1 MNSEVS
7 AGPIRG
13 PIRGIVFK
21 IASVTVFVAMQ
32 TAIKLAGDD
41 VPAGQITFYRSAFAL
56 IPILAYLAYL
66 GQIRTGL
73 RTANVFG
80 HVKRGLI
87 GIAAMVCGFY
97 GLVHL
102 PMPDAIA
109 IGYAMPLIAVVFAAV
124 FLGETVRLYRWSAVA
139 IGLVGVVIISWP
151 KLTLLQDGFYGS
163 EAGMG
168 TLAVLASATLGA
180 AAMLQVRQLVR
191 EEKTATIVLYFSII
205 AALISL
211 VSLPFGWNDL
221 SVGQLGLL
229 AFAGICGGLAQ
240 ILLTES
246 YRHADISTIAPFE
259 YSSILFGSLIGYLL
273 FDDLPSIHTLVGTLI
288 VAGAGIFIILREH
301 QLGLERRA
309 ARKASTPGA

>member
-7 AGPIRG
+7 ADPIRG

-21 IASVTVFVAMQ
+21 VASVTVFVAMQ

-87 GIAAMVCGFY
+87 GIAAMACGFY

-151 KLTLLQDGFYGS
+151 KLTLLQDGVYGS
-163 EAGMG
+163 EVGMG

-221 SVGQLGLL
+221 SVRQLGLL

>member
-21 IASVTVFVAMQ
+21 VASVTVFVAMQ

-87 GIAAMVCGFY
+87 GIAAMACGFY

-163 EAGMG
+163 EVGMG
-168 TLAVLASATLGA
+168 ALAVLASATLGA

-221 SVGQLGLL
+221 SIRQLGLL

-309 ARKASTPGA
+309 ARKASTPGV

>member
-1 MNSEVS
+1 MDSEISV
-7 AGPIRG
+7 G
-13 PIRGIVFK
+13 PIRGILFK
-21 IASVTVFVAMQ
+21 MASVTVFVAMQ

-56 IPILAYLAYL
+56 LPILGYLAYL
-66 GQIRTGL
+66 GQLRTGL
-73 RTANVFG
+73 KTANVFG

-87 GIAAMVCGFY
+87 GITAMACGFY

-109 IGYAMPLIAVVFAAV
+109 IGYAMPLIAVMFAAI
-124 FLGETVRLYRWSAVA
+124 FLRETVRLYRWSAVA

-151 KLTLLQDGFYGS
+151 KLTLLQGGDYGS
-163 EAGMG
+163 SAGIG
-168 TLAVLASATLGA
+168 ALAVLASAALGA
-180 AAMLQVRQLVR
+180 GAMLQVRQLVQ

-205 AALISL
+205 ASL
-211 VSLPFGWNDL
+211 VSLLSLPFGWNDL
-221 SVGQLGLL
+221 TSVQLALL

-259 YSSILFGSLIGYLL
+259 YTSILFGSLIGYYL
-273 FDDLPSIHTLVGTLI
+273 FGDLPSVHTLVGTVI

-309 ARKASTPGA
+309 ARKASLPAG